1 MGTHQVRANA
11 TNEFAFPRYCN
22 TGEVAEPV
30 KELEG
35 WIYPS
40 PNSAIEHTLK
50 NVCTTFR
57 NYREQ

>member
-1 MGTHQVRANA
+1 MGEGA
-11 TNEFAFPRYCN
+11 
-22 TGEVAEPV
+22 GEVAEPI

-35 WIYPS
+35 WIYPP

-50 NVCTTFR
+50 KVCTTVR